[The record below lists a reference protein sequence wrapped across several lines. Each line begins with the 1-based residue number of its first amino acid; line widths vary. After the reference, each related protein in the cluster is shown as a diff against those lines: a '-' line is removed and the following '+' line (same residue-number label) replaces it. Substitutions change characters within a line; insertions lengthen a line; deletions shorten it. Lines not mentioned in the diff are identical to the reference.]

1 MWPADSLFQ
10 RMGRCYRS
18 RSYEGTTANIFVY
31 RTKESYKQ
39 FYSKGLFERTLLE
52 LLNYQNRPMSE
63 ADKNQLMHQ
72 IFNLK
77 ALENDPYFQ
86 DFTKALME
94 LERIQPGEFTKF
106 EGDSLFREI
115 QSLTLIPE
123 KIYMK
128 QMEQIE
134 ARLLYCSNK
143 SNPVSERLKTYDQL
157 IENCIN
163 ISLYGNNIPEAVDR
177 LSISE
182 LPHLSIHRCRAKY
195 DYVENEDGVIVTG
208 AGLRLEEVEE
218 DDMFL

>member
-77 ALENDPYFQ
+77 ALENDPYFH

-134 ARLLYCSNK
+134 AQLLYCSNK
-143 SNPVSERLKTYDQL
+143 SNPVSEQLKLMT
-157 IENCIN
+157 N
-163 ISLYGNNIPEAVDR
+163 
-177 LSISE
+177 
-182 LPHLSIHRCRAKY
+182 
-195 DYVENEDGVIVTG
+195 
-208 AGLRLEEVEE
+208 
-218 DDMFL
+218 